1 MIDLREKD
9 KAILMRLAQEIFSEG
24 TEIWAYG
31 SRIKGT
37 NHDASDL
44 DLVVRIDTV
53 VNPISDD
60 EHFEQLTN
68 FKEALQESTIPIFVQ
83 TFSWAHIPETFKVNI
98 QQQHQVL
105 IKVE

>member
-1 MIDLREKD
+1 MIDLRDKD
-9 KAILMRLAQEIFSEG
+9 KAILSQLAQQCFLPK

-44 DLVVRIDTV
+44 DLVVHFAPSGV
-53 VNPISDD
+53 SDS
-60 EHFEQLTN
+60 ENFKQLSS

-83 TFSWAHIPETFKVNI
+83 VFAWTQIPEAFKANI
-98 QQQHQVL
+98 KAEYQILHTV
-105 IKVE
+105 I

>member
-1 MIDLREKD
+1 MIDLRAKD
-9 KAILMRLAQEIFSEG
+9 KVILCQLAQEIFPSG

-44 DLVVRIDTV
+44 DLVVHFD
-53 VNPISDD
+53 SDSVS
-60 EHFEQLTN
+60 ESEFFEQLSN

-83 TFSWAHIPETFKVNI
+83 VFAWSQIPESFKANI
-98 QQQHQVL
+98 QQEYKILYSVL
-105 IKVE
+105 

>member
-9 KAILMRLAQEIFSEG
+9 KEILCRLAQEIFAQG

-31 SRIKGT
+31 SRVKGT

-44 DLVVRIDTV
+44 DVVV
-53 VNPISDD
+53 
-60 EHFEQLTN
+60 HFESDSISESKFFQQLSN

-83 TFSWAHIPETFKVNI
+83 VFAWTQIPESFKANI
-98 QQQHQVL
+98 QQEHQVL
-105 IKVE
+105 YRIK

>member
-9 KAILMRLAQEIFSEG
+9 KNILCQLAQEIFVEG

-31 SRIKGT
+31 SRVKGT

-44 DLVVRIDTV
+44 DLVV
-53 VNPISDD
+53 
-60 EHFEQLTN
+60 HFKSGSVEQNEQLEQLVR

-83 TFSWAHIPETFKVNI
+83 VFIWSQIPEAFKTNI
-98 QQQHQVL
+98 KAEYKVL
-105 IKVE
+105 YSVE

>member
-9 KAILMRLAQEIFSEG
+9 KVILCQLAQEIFPSG

-44 DLVVRIDTV
+44 DLVVHLAAD
-53 VNPISDD
+53 SDAERD
-60 EHFEQLTN
+60 FFEQLSN

-83 TFSWAHIPETFKVNI
+83 VFAWSQIPESFKANI
-98 QQQHQVL
+98 QQEYKVL
-105 IKVE
+105 YSVV

>member
-1 MIDLREKD
+1 MIDLRDKD
-9 KAILMRLAQEIFSEG
+9 KAILSQLAQQCFSSK

-44 DLVVRIDTV
+44 DLVVHFGPNGV
-53 VNPISDD
+53 SDS
-60 EHFEQLTN
+60 ENFKQLSS

-83 TFSWAHIPETFKVNI
+83 IFAWTQIPEAFKANI
-98 QQQHQVL
+98 KAEYQILHIV
-105 IKVE
+105 I

>member
-9 KAILMRLAQEIFSEG
+9 NEILCRLAQETFAQG

-31 SRIKGT
+31 SRVKGT

-44 DLVVRIDTV
+44 DLIVHLAA
-53 VNPISDD
+53 NPVSDN
-60 EHFEQLTN
+60 EYFKQLAS

-83 TFSWAHIPETFKVNI
+83 VFAWTQIPEAFKANI
-98 QQQHQVL
+98 KAEYQVL
-105 IKVE
+105 YTVA

>member
-9 KAILMRLAQEIFSEG
+9 KVILCQLAQEIFPSG

-44 DLVVRIDTV
+44 DLVIHFD
-53 VNPISDD
+53 SDSVS
-60 EHFEQLTN
+60 ESEFFEQLSN

-83 TFSWAHIPETFKVNI
+83 VFAWSQIPESFKANI
-98 QQQHQVL
+98 QQEYKILYSVL
-105 IKVE
+105 

>member
-1 MIDLREKD
+1 MIDLRAKD
-9 KAILMRLAQEIFSEG
+9 KTILCEIAQQSFSSG

-44 DLVVRIDTV
+44 DLVVHFESGSV
-53 VNPISDD
+53 S
-60 EHFEQLTN
+60 ESEFFEQLSC

-83 TFSWAHIPETFKVNI
+83 VFAWSQIPESFKANI
-98 QQQHQVL
+98 QQEYQVL
-105 IKVE
+105 YRTF